1 MNLKKELLSP
11 AGSFESLKA
20 AIQNGA
26 NAVYLGGMRFGARA
40 YAANFTS
47 EDLVK
52 AVRYAHIR
60 GVKIYVTAN
69 IIVFDNEVLSFIEY
83 IDFLYHAD
91 VDAVILQDIGM
102 AYIINELYPDFAM
115 HASTQMT
122 TTNHRDALYLKSIGF
137 ERIVAA
143 RENSLEEIDKIFK
156 KTGIEIEDFVHGALC
171 MSYSGKCLFGY
182 MSLGRS
188 GNRGTCSQPCRMFY
202 KLKQKSGYLLSSK
215 DLSALPYIDKIKS
228 SAILSLKIEGRMKR
242 PEYVATVTSAYRRA
256 LDLSLNKNTLLKAE
270 DEIKHIFQREYTKG
284 FLLSENNENIV
295 NNKTPKNTGVVCGV
309 VVFRNKNKI
318 KIKLEDDLTVGD
330 GLSLGEKVGRIF
342 LNNREVSESHKGDE
356 VMLDYVGD
364 AKVGDVVYKTYDKT
378 IMEKAVKSYEKENI
392 LFEINCVLNA
402 KIGQNPSITLYDEA
416 YTSKI
421 TLDDV
426 FVQKAAS
433 KPIDYEIVYN
443 QISKLN
449 DSVYRLKDLELDIDA
464 DAFLS
469 KSTLNLL
476 RRKAVS
482 KLDNLR
488 SVRHGR
494 VSCKGI
500 QNSVYYNLINGAEIK
515 RENRFPY
522 FIARCNTEEQIKAV
536 SKLKFDRVEI
546 YDPKMYEYSL
556 EYFDETSVYLSLPVI
571 ISEDDLEIVDKFMLK
586 FKNKVVCN
594 SLGIL
599 NGAEDAEGDYGL
611 NFSNAVSLSVHSS
624 HNVTPSL
631 EWVFGNFY
639 GSLYT
644 YPDKSHVI
652 IPVYLKPQIMTTK
665 YRLTDFEDTL
675 ISLKNEKYSVLNDIL
690 NKNRIYND
698 EILELKDKI
707 CEFYNAGFY
716 KFRFEF
722 LYENEEMI
730 VNTVNEYKKV
740 LKDGFKN
747 TQGVGIRQD

>member
-26 NAVYLGGMRFGARA
+26 DAVYLGGMRFGARA
-40 YAANFTS
+40 YAANFTN
-47 EDLVK
+47 EDLIE

-69 IIVFDNEVLSFIEY
+69 IIVFDNEILSFIEY

-122 TTNHRDALYLKSIGF
+122 TTNHRDALYLKTVGF

-156 KTGIEIEDFVHGALC
+156 KTNIEIEDFVHGALC
-171 MSYSGKCLFGY
+171 MCYSGKCLFGY
-182 MSLGRS
+182 MNSGRS
-188 GNRGTCSQPCRMFY
+188 GNRGTCSQPCRMLY
-202 KLKQKSGYLLSSK
+202 KLKQKSGYLLSCK
-215 DLSALPYIDKIKS
+215 DISTLPYIDKIKS

-256 LDLSLNKNTLLKAE
+256 LDLNLSKNTLLKAE

-284 FLLSENNENIV
+284 FLLSEKNEDIV

-392 LFEINCVLNA
+392 LFEINCILSA
-402 KIGQNPSITLYDEA
+402 KIGQKPSMTFYDENYLA
-416 YTSKI
+416 EI
-421 TLDDV
+421 TLDEV
-426 FVQKAAS
+426 AQRAKS
-433 KPIDYEIVYN
+433 KPIDYEIIYN
-443 QISKLN
+443 QVSKLN
-449 DSVYRLKDLELDIDA
+449 DSVYRLKNLEIDIDS
-464 DAFLS
+464 DVFLS

-476 RRKAVS
+476 RRQTIA
-482 KLDNLR
+482 KLDDLR
-488 SVRHGR
+488 SVRHRR
-494 VSCKGI
+494 VRCKGI
-500 QNSVYYNLINGAEIK
+500 QNSVYYNLINGAEIE

-546 YDPKMYEYSL
+546 YDPKMYEYAL

-631 EWVFGNFY
+631 EWIFGNFY
-639 GSLYT
+639 KSLYA
-644 YPDKSHVI
+644 YPDKSHII